1 MVLISPV
8 NIETEFFY
16 DEDWVSDYVE
26 NLSAT
31 DTGLAS
37 LLALDESN
45 EEARNIDHVREQ
57 LTTLLDKLPEVSECE
72 FRSKCG
78 FRCTDMDGNK
88 VEYSLDELYPAGPL
102 SKKSLEDI
110 AEGFLFVLKK
120 GKGTRLKMRFPGS
133 GFPLTGKNNA
143 EMRGDLV
150 VTFKQNEY
158 NGKKSL

>member
-16 DEDWVSDYVE
+16 DEDWVSDCVE
-26 NLSAT
+26 NLSAA

-45 EEARNIDHVREQ
+45 EEARNIDHAREQ
-57 LTTLLDKLPEVSECE
+57 WATLLDKAK

-102 SKKSLEDI
+102 SEKSLEDI
-110 AEGFLFVLKK
+110 AKGFLFVLKK
-120 GKGTRLKMRFPGS
+120 GKGTQLKMRFPGS

-143 EMRGDLV
+143 EKRGDLV
-150 VTFKQNEY
+150 VTFKQ
-158 NGKKSL
+158 